1 MKEFKQLAGQ
11 TLVYGLGTIV
21 PRVFNYLVF
30 TWFFTR
36 VFTKY
41 EYGVF
46 TELYGQVAFLL
57 VFLTYGMETT
67 YFRFLKD
74 KFPRGTVYSTAL
86 RTLAFTSGLFLLLLF
101 FFYNDFA
108 SWIQYPDR
116 PLLVLLL
123 GSVVAIDAF
132 ISLPFAKLRAEN
144 RAMKFGILKIINVVV
159 IVFFNL
165 FFLAGLPY
173 LNQHYNS
180 TFISFLYVPQWGVEY
195 AFIANL
201 IGSGTMLLLLIK
213 DILPIKIK
221 GDSELRRQML
231 KYTLP
236 LLVVGS
242 AGMINEVFDKILLK
256 YLLDG
261 THAASEQV
269 GVYGANY
276 RIAVLMTLF
285 IQMFRYAAEPFYFS
299 KMKDANAKETYASV
313 MKYFVI
319 FGLLIFLGVTF
330 YIDVVKYFIGPDFRS
345 GLHIVPIV
353 LIANLFLGIIYNL
366 SVWYKLTNKTKFGA
380 YIALFGA
387 AITLALNIIL
397 VPYMGYEGAA
407 WATLICY
414 SSMMLLSYFLSRKHY
429 AIPYNVKEIAL
440 YFLFALGLYFVTLF
454 VNLPVQWMKYV
465 FHTILLAVFII
476 VVERKEHLIKQLITK
491 Q

>member
-1 MKEFKQLAGQ
+1 MKEFKKLAGQ

-46 TELYGQVAFLL
+46 TEFYGQVAFLL
-57 VFLTYGMETT
+57 VLLTYGMETT
-67 YFRFLKD
+67 FFRFLKD

-86 RTLAFTSGLFLLLLF
+86 RTIAFTTGMFLLVLLF
-101 FFYNDFA
+101 FYSDFA
-108 SWIQYPDR
+108 RWIQYPDR

-123 GSVVAIDAF
+123 GLVVALDAF
-132 ISLPFAKLRAEN
+132 IALPFAKLRAED
-144 RAMKFGILKIINVVV
+144 RAMKFGVLKIINVIV
-159 IVFFNL
+159 IVIFNL

-173 LNQHYNS
+173 LHENTHWQ
-180 TFISFLYVPQWGVEY
+180 IVQWLYVPEWGVEY

-201 IGSGTMLLLLIK
+201 LGSGTMFLLLLP
-213 DILPIKIK
+213 DILPIKQP
-221 GDSELRRQML
+221 GDSQLRKQML

-256 YLLDG
+256 YLLEG
-261 THAASEQV
+261 TRVASEQV
-269 GVYGANY
+269 GIYGANY

-285 IQMFRYAAEPFYFS
+285 IQMFRYAAEPFYFD
-299 KMKDANAKETYASV
+299 KMKAKNAKETYALV
-313 MKYFVI
+313 MKYFII
-319 FGLLIFLGVTF
+319 FGLLIFLGVVF
-330 YIDVVKYFIGPDFRS
+330 YIDVVKFFIGPDFRS

-353 LIANLFLGIIYNL
+353 LLANLFLGIIYNL
-366 SVWYKLTNKTKFGA
+366 SIWYKLTNRTKYGA

-387 AITLALNIIL
+387 LITLVLNVVL
-397 VPYMGYEGAA
+397 VPFMGYAGAA

-414 SSMMLLSYFLSRKHY
+414 SSMMLVSFLLGRHFY
-429 AIPYNVKEIAL
+429 RIPYDLKSI
-440 YFLFALGLYFVTLF
+440 GLYFFVTLLLYF
-454 VNLPVQWMKYV
+454 GANSLNLPNAVIKYGVHTLLFIAFIV
-465 FHTILLAVFII
+465 F
-476 VVERKEHLIKQLITK
+476 VERREKLIKQFLR
-491 Q
+491 

>member
-1 MKEFKQLAGQ
+1 MKEFKRLAGQ

-36 VFTKY
+36 VFSKY

-86 RTLAFTSGLFLLLLF
+86 RTLAFTSGFFLVLIFLF
-101 FFYNDFA
+101 YQDFA
-108 SWIQYPDR
+108 RWIAYPNR

-123 GSVVAIDAF
+123 GIVVAIDAF

-144 RAMKFGILKIINVVV
+144 RAMRFGMLKIINV
-159 IVFFNL
+159 IIIIFFNL

-173 LNQHYNS
+173 LDTHFS
-180 TFISFLYVPQWGVEY
+180 SSLISFLYVPEWGVEY
-195 AFIANL
+195 AFISNL
-201 IGSGTMLLLLIK
+201 LGSGSMLLLLFK
-213 DILPIKIK
+213 DIKPIRIK
-221 GDSELRRQML
+221 GNPELRRQML
-231 KYTLP
+231 TYTFP

-261 THAASEQV
+261 TRAASEQV

-285 IQMFRYAAEPFYFS
+285 IQMFRYAAEPFYFD
-299 KMKDANAKETYASV
+299 KMRDKDAKQTYATV

-319 FGLLIFLGVTF
+319 FGLLIFLGVMF
-330 YIDVVKYFIGPDFRS
+330 YIDIVKYFIGPDFRS

-387 AITLALNIIL
+387 AITLVLNIVL
-397 VPYMGYEGAA
+397 VPVMGYEGAA

-414 SSMMLLSYFLSRKHY
+414 FSMMIVSYLLSRRHY
-429 AIPYNVKEIAL
+429 AIPYDLKSIGGYFFFAVTL
-440 YFLFALGLYFVTLF
+440 YFITNSVHLSSDLL
-454 VNLPVQWMKYV
+454 KYL
-465 FHTILLAVFII
+465 FHTLLLALFII
-476 VVERKEHLIKQLITK
+476 IIERREHLIRQIRAK
-491 Q
+491 